1 MATGKRRPN
10 REGSI
15 WQRQDGRWTGA
26 AYVLTTSGVFKR
38 AYVYG
43 LTRDEV
49 HGKLVRLQSESAR
62 GIPRP
67 DRAWKVGEY
76 LDYWLAE
83 VAKPAVRVTTYAKY
97 ETMVRLYLRPGLGRH
112 RLDRLTVA
120 TVQAFF
126 NVRLAAG
133 DSVAKVPVMRVVLGR
148 CGKNLSPETSP
159 GWRLFRQHQAGTADR
174 GHQMKRASSCRQPV
188 VIRSMPRSFSC

>member
-1 MATGKRRPN
+1 
-10 REGSI
+10 
-15 WQRQDGRWTGA
+15 
-26 AYVLTTSGVFKR
+26 
-38 AYVYG
+38 VYG

-49 HGKLVRLQSESAR
+49 HGKLVRLQDESAR

-76 LDYWLAE
+76 LDYWLTE
-83 VAKPAVRVTTYAKY
+83 VAKPVVRVTTYAKY

-133 DSVAKVPVMRVVLGR
+133 DSVAKVQVMRVVLGAALTR
-148 CGKNLSPETSP
+148 ARRTCPPK
-159 GWRLFRQHQAGTADR
+159 RRQAGN
-174 GHQMKRASSCRQPV
+174 SSGSTKPRPPTV
-188 VIRSMPRSFSC
+188 VTR